1 VARSFTGAGRPRR
14 ARGPDG
20 PTPGSPAD
28 DGPEPDPSSVARQ
41 ILLRRLTAAPRTR
54 AELAADLAARDVPAD
69 VAEQAL
75 DRFTEV
81 GLIDD
86 AAFADA
92 WVRSRHSTRGLSSR
106 ALQRELRNKGVD
118 DETVSAAVDAID
130 PESELETAAAL
141 VARRLPSSRGLDR
154 AARTRRLVGMLARK
168 GYDGGLAMRVVRDAL
183 AAEGTGDGS
192 VAGFDDGPDF
202 LTAL

>member
-1 VARSFTGAGRPRR
+1 
-14 ARGPDG
+14 
-20 PTPGSPAD
+20 
-28 DGPEPDPSSVARQ
+28 VARQ
-41 ILLRRLTAAPRTR
+41 ILLRKLTAAPRTR

-69 VAEQAL
+69 AAEQAL

-118 DETVSAAVDAID
+118 DETVSAAVDVID

-141 VARRLPSSRGLDR
+141 VARRMPSTRSLDR
-154 AARTRRLVGMLARK
+154 AARTRRLVGMLARR

-183 AAEGTGDGS
+183 AAEGTDDGS
-192 VAGFDDGPDF
+192 ADGFDDGPDS
-202 LTAL
+202 LTGL

>member
-1 VARSFTGAGRPRR
+1 VARAFGGAGRSRG

-20 PTPGSPAD
+20 PTPGSAAD

-75 DRFTEV
+75 DRFTDV

-86 AAFADA
+86 AAFAEA
-92 WVRSRHSTRGLSSR
+92 WVRSRRSMRGLSSR
-106 ALQRELRNKGVD
+106 ALQRELRGKGVD
-118 DETVSAAVDAID
+118 DETVSAAVEAID
-130 PESELETAAAL
+130 PESEAATARAL
-141 VARRLPSSRGLDR
+141 VARRLPSTRGLDR

-168 GYDGGLAMRVVRDAL
+168 GYDGGLALRVVRDAL
-183 AAEGTGDGS
+183 AADGS
-192 VAGFDDGPDF
+192 DGSDEDSAAERDS
-202 LTAL
+202 LTTL

>member
-1 VARSFTGAGRPRR
+1 
-14 ARGPDG
+14 
-20 PTPGSPAD
+20 
-28 DGPEPDPSSVARQ
+28 VARQ
-41 ILLRRLTAAPRTR
+41 ILLRKLTAAPRTR
-54 AELAADLAARDVPAD
+54 AELAADLAARDVPAA

-86 AAFADA
+86 AAFADS
-92 WVRSRHSTRGLSSR
+92 WVRSRHATRGLSSR
-106 ALQRELRNKGVD
+106 ALQRELRSKGVD
-118 DETVSAAVDAID
+118 DETVSAAVGAID
-130 PESELETAAAL
+130 LESEVDTAAAL
-141 VARRLPSSRGLDR
+141 VARRLPSTRGLDR

-183 AAEGTGDGS
+183 AAEGSEQRGD
-192 VAGFDDGPDF
+192 GFDDERDS